1 LIIYFITDNEK
12 LLGGGGFGRRRSEA
26 SVASETSETKPLPK
40 TTDR

>member
-26 SVASETSETKPLPK
+26 SETKPLPK